1 MNNRN
6 RIQFERP
13 NLTRLTEQY
22 TVVDL
27 HFHTEHSD
35 GISKV
40 KDVAERAYQLGI
52 GVAITDHNQ
61 IRGAIEIDN
70 YKEILSIPGIEITSR
85 EGTHLLVY
93 FYDIES
99 LKQFYGND
107 VEPFMGNDVMQS
119 TSLEMEEIIKRARA
133 FETIIIFPHPYCV
146 AYTGICNLNFSKNRI
161 NRLYDMV
168 DGVEVINSQN
178 MNKWNLQCAVLGFN
192 LDKAITGGSDGHMI
206 HHLGR
211 VVSYAA
217 CENDCKSF
225 LDAIRGKQN
234 KVIGKEIGMLR
245 KVTSNTIKIG
255 GNLRNYPEFVEKNI
269 RYGRTIINSKSKT
282 LRENVKR
289 SIDQKIAKIHER

>member
-13 NLTRLTEQY
+13 NLAKLIEQY

-27 HFHTEHSD
+27 HFHTEYSD
-35 GISKV
+35 GFSRV
-40 KDVAERAYQLGI
+40 KDVAERALELGI
-52 GVAITDHNQ
+52 GVAITDHNE
-61 IRGAIEIDN
+61 IRGAIEIDQ
-70 YKEILSIPGIEITSR
+70 YRDMLSIPGIEITSR

-119 TSLEMEEIIKRARA
+119 TSLEMEEIIQRARA
-133 FETIIIFPHPYCV
+133 FETIIVFPHPYCV
-146 AYTGICNLNFSKNRI
+146 GYTGICNLNFSKNRI

-178 MNKWNLQCAVLGFN
+178 MNKWNLQCALLGFN
-192 LDKAITGGSDGHMI
+192 LDKAITGGSDGHML
-206 HHLGR
+206 HHLGK
-211 VVSYAA
+211 VVTYSA
-217 CENDCKSF
+217 CAKDRRLF
-225 LDAIRGKQN
+225 LDAIRDKQN
-234 KVIGKEIGMLR
+234 KVIGREIGMLR
-245 KVTSNTIKIG
+245 RVTSNTIKLR
-255 GNLRNYPEFVEKNI
+255 GNLKNYPHFMEKNI
-269 RYGRTIINSKSKT
+269 RYGRTIINSKSKIM
-282 LRENVKR
+282 RENVKR